1 MSNKGGL
8 MHTVNQVVLYGRLG
22 ADPEHRVATSG
33 TEVVRFS
40 VATHRNIR
48 DGDSWREETDWHR
61 VVAFDRTARVAI
73 DSLRRGDPVAIV
85 GQLRQQSWTDKE
97 GNRRKQTEVQASRI
111 CFAPSPRGDA
121 APEPPGEES
130 SPESNGNG
138 EAPGPG
144 AG

>member
-8 MHTVNQVVLYGRLG
+8 MHTVNHVVLYGRLG
-22 ADPEHRVATSG
+22 ADPEHRVATGG
-33 TEVVRFS
+33 TEIARFS

-61 VVAFDRTARVAI
+61 VVAFDRTARFAKEQ
-73 DSLRRGDPVAIV
+73 LRRGDPVAII

-97 GNRRKQTEVQASRI
+97 GNNRKQTEVQASRI
-111 CFAPSPRGDA
+111 CFAPSPRSDR
-121 APEPPGEES
+121 APESPGSEPIPKTTGPGEAK
-130 SPESNGNG
+130 P
-138 EAPGPG
+138 AD

>member
-1 MSNKGGL
+1 

-33 TEVVRFS
+33 TEVARFS

-61 VVAFDRTARVAI
+61 VVAFDRTARVAL
-73 DSLRRGDPVAIV
+73 DRLRRGDPVAIV

-97 GNRRKQTEVQASRI
+97 GNHRKQTEVQASRI
-111 CFAPSPRGDA
+111 CFAPSPRGDM
-121 APEPPGEES
+121 APEPPGSES
-130 SPESNGNG
+130 NPESTGNG
-138 EAPGPG
+138 EAPDPG

>member
-1 MSNKGGL
+1 

-22 ADPEHRVATSG
+22 ADPEQKVSTSG
-33 TEVVRFS
+33 TEIARFS

-61 VVAFDRTARVAI
+61 VVAFDRTARVAM
-73 DSLRRGDPVAIV
+73 DRLRRGDPVAVV

-111 CFAPSPRGDA
+111 CFAPSPRGDL
-121 APEPPGEES
+121 APD
-130 SPESNGNG
+130 SPERESVPAANGNE
-138 EAPGPG
+138 EAPAPG
-144 AG
+144 SG

>member
-1 MSNKGGL
+1 

-22 ADPEHRVATSG
+22 ADPEQRVATSG
-33 TEVVRFS
+33 TEVARFS

-61 VVAFDRTARVAI
+61 VVAFDRTARVAL
-73 DSLRRGDPVAIV
+73 DRLQRGDPVAVV

-97 GNRRKQTEVQASRI
+97 GNHRKQTEIQASRI
-111 CFAPSPRGDA
+111 CFAPSPRGN
-121 APEPPGEES
+121 PTLES
-130 SPESNGNG
+130 SLSAPIPAENG
-138 EAPGPG
+138 EAPAPD